1 MMEEGVYRIF
11 FLPSTNIFSNC
22 QLSQMN
28 LDVDKKKDNDLQL
41 FIVHIL
47 GLHRQNMREVQL
59 LLVLPY

>member
-1 MMEEGVYRIF
+1 MYRIF
-11 FLPSTNIFSNC
+11 FLPGTGIFSNC

-41 FIVHIL
+41 FIVNIL